1 MGIRETEEASR
12 LLREAIEELENA
24 NSRVAPAIRK
34 IRRAAG
40 LVKNRSLV
48 SWCRIQL
55 GDIRLTQPIEEFMTV
70 IMAAQSGKKDDAAV
84 HQKAVD
90 KLVKEGVNF
99 GDDITIEEISLKASQ
114 SGGGWANI
122 EYIEETYADL
132 AKSKR
137 GNDGTYYV
145 RNLSRTIA
153 FVRREAHSRATS
165 LYHKLEFST
174 SASTVFDVMK
184 ESIDDKLVSLA
195 PELGEKLMLS
205 FENVSAGKN
214 QENWSQALTTCR
226 RLLEELADKVYPPR
240 EATLNNRQLGKTQY
254 INRLWAFMDERIES
268 ESNKKLAK
276 AHIDLIGSYL
286 DATHKI
292 TNKGVHSE
300 VTRLEAIRTVLHT
313 YLVIG
318 NILSYLDRS
327 TIKGGKPL
335 PNIHSVSRDEIM
347 AIAGVKEQI
356 ANDIIKLRA
365 GNKQIKTSDILK
377 IKGVGAK
384 IAEKIRQGFSFDYPP
399 IKL

>member
-1 MGIRETEEASR
+1 M
-12 LLREAIEELENA
+12 
-24 NSRVAPAIRK
+24 K
-34 IRRAAG
+34 
-40 LVKNRSLV
+40 
-48 SWCRIQL
+48 
-55 GDIRLTQPIEEFMTV
+55 V
-70 IMAAQSGKKDDAAV
+70 ILAAQSGKKDDAAI

-90 KLVKEGVNF
+90 KLLKEGVNF
-99 GDDITIEEISLKASQ
+99 GDDITVEEVSLKASE

-122 EYIEETYADL
+122 EYIEETYTDIV
-132 AKSKR
+132 KSKR

-165 LYHKLEFST
+165 LYHRLEFST
-174 SASTVFDVMK
+174 SASTVFDVIK

-226 RLLEELADKVYPPR
+226 RLLEELADKIYPPR
-240 EATLNNRQLGKTQY
+240 ETALNNRQLGKTQY
-254 INRLWAFMDERIES
+254 INRLWAFMDEKIES

-300 VTRLEAIRTVLHT
+300 VTRFEAIRTVLHT

-318 NILSYLDRS
+318 NILAYLDRS
-327 TIKGGKPL
+327 TIKGGKQL

-347 AIAGVKEQI
+347 AIAGVREQI

-384 IAEKIRQGFSFDYPP
+384 TVEKIRQMFSLIILRSGYSRPTQRAPDWWESARFQAFSAP
-399 IKL
+399 